1 MKDMKKSKD
10 VDRAPVHAVV
20 MRLVVE
26 LTVDDSYAVC
36 KESDDKSER
45 DWFHKDLLGDP
56 ALLLHSNLVGDT
68 LGTIKVVRIESA

>member
-1 MKDMKKSKD
+1 MSEEETGESD
-10 VDRAPVHAVV
+10 PVQAVV

-45 DWFHKDLLGDP
+45 DWFHDDLLGDP
-56 ALLLHSNLVGDT
+56 QLLLHSNLVGDT
-68 LGTIKVVRIESA
+68 IGTIKVVGVESA